1 MKTFCPNCEKENES
15 DFVCEVYSCG
25 ECNEDYG
32 SYEKPSTTY
41 WKTQSDTEAE
51 YILEL
56 SSFISHIMTLGLLRG
71 SSRLTQQALD
81 LLDKTRIL

>member
-1 MKTFCPNCEKENES
+1 MKIFCPNCEKETDSE
-15 DFVCEVYSCG
+15 FVCEVYSCG
-25 ECNEDYG
+25 ECEEDNG
-32 SYEKPSTTY
+32 NYEKPSTAY
-41 WKTQSDTEAE
+41 WKTQASAEAE

-56 SSFISHIMTLGLLRG
+56 SSFISHLIILGLLRG